1 MRWKGSNYRFFC
13 LEISSNVKHLFY
25 LLSFFTLYMRAH
37 GFVLSMLSGSF
48 CGDERRFL
56 SGARPSFAPQA
67 SPRFPFRGVLNSAG
81 LFAIFGGPSSHSPLI
96 GPGCD
101 SVHDSVPCGSAG
113 GGVCRSPMAPRA
125 VSAARGH
132 GLFCLTPFDMGFGS
146 GVMPEITCCGRVSL
160 RPPSAAA
167 LFSQCRVAKD
177 A

>member
-1 MRWKGSNYRFFC
+1 
-13 LEISSNVKHLFY
+13 
-25 LLSFFTLYMRAH
+25 MRAH

-101 SVHDSVPCGSAG
+101 SIHDSVPCGSAG